1 MSGIKFD
8 YPVPVGRCKRFIGS
22 ASRRI
27 AQKHNGAEDKEK
39 SAFGYSIRQSG
50 VLYNRA
56 REIDESY
63 FGICLHGE

>member
-1 MSGIKFD
+1 MALNSIIPCLSDG
-8 YPVPVGRCKRFIGS
+8 VN
-22 ASRRI
+22 ASLAQLPAEVLKSITELRI
-27 AQKHNGAEDKEK
+27 RKK